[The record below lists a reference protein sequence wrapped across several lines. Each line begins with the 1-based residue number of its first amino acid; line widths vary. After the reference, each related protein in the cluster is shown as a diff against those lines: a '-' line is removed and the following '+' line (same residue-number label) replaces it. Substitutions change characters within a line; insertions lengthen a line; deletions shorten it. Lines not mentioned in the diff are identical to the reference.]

1 MDIKKLQQAIKNE
14 VNEIREDV
22 YWRLADM
29 SKNVKNIV
37 QGYESEFEEI
47 TKKEKEIEK
56 TETKEKIEFA
66 KHLLSKQGY

>member
-56 TETKEKIEFA
+56 TETKAKIEFA